1 MSSNYLEPIY
11 MALEELRMAV
21 NRDEGPV
28 DPVKTIGKD
37 ATATF
42 DNSGSNPTE
51 RASSEAL
58 SSATDVEGEGD
69 PVSKLSAD
77 PKPAI

>member
-1 MSSNYLEPIY
+1 
-11 MALEELRMAV
+11 MAHDV
-21 NRDEGPV
+21 DEGPI

-42 DNSGSNPTE
+42 DKSMGGDLD

-58 SSATDVEGEGD
+58 NSATDVEGEGD
-69 PVSKLSAD
+69 PVSRPSAD